1 MDRITL
7 AAATGMGLV
16 FATGVIAGIVLM
28 VAMAIRKQDRPPAR
42 RADRAHPNRSDGTA
56 LASPSAAHT
65 SSLRSAHKAGKDQT
79 P

>member
-1 MDRITL
+1 MDRIML

-28 VAMAIRKQDRPPAR
+28 VATAR
-42 RADRAHPNRSDGTA
+42 RRQD
-56 LASPSAAHT
+56 
-65 SSLRSAHKAGKDQT
+65 SSLQSAHKAGKDQT

>member
-1 MDRITL
+1 MDRIML

-28 VAMAIRKQDRPPAR
+28 VAMAIRRQDRPPAR
-42 RADRAHPNRSDGTA
+42 R
-56 LASPSAAHT
+56 AAHT
-65 SSLRSAHKAGKDQT
+65 SSLRSAHKAGKDR

>member
-1 MDRITL
+1 MDRIIL

-28 VAMAIRKQDRPPAR
+28 GAMAIRRQDNVAPEAPDDAFPP
-42 RADRAHPNRSDGTA
+42 PDGTA

-65 SSLRSAHKAGKDQT
+65 SALRSAHKAGKDQT